1 MSTPP
6 PPADQ
11 QAPELP
17 VFIKR
22 GDARGEVD
30 RLLAEL
36 GATPAE
42 AGFHKYL
49 FVTKADQTVVMVASR
64 SSPIAG
70 ALRGRAGWV
79 EPMER

>member
-1 MSTPP
+1 MPTPP
-6 PPADQ
+6 QPTGPQ
-11 QAPELP
+11 TPELP

-22 GDARGEVD
+22 GDARAEVD

-36 GATPAE
+36 GATPAQ
-42 AGFHKYL
+42 AGLHKYL

-70 ALRGRAGWV
+70 ALRGRSGWM